1 MFTLF
6 LNKSTR
12 STVTTVLLLNKDL
25 TTSSSYHC
33 VKFDQGVGMRF
44 TISREKLQEG
54 LAAVGPSIP
63 AKTTLPVLANILLE
77 TTERGIRLSGT
88 DLDIAV
94 STEVS
99 ADVETPGAITIPAK
113 KLSEIARELP
123 PAPVKIAAM
132 GEQRITLE
140 CGRSKFKLLGLP
152 RDEFPTFPQ
161 VRFQESWRVRSGDL
175 QKLISHTAFAV
186 STEESRPILNGVLWE
201 LRPERM
207 RMVATNGHR
216 LARMD
221 LPISS
226 AAAPGG
232 DLIVPP
238 KALEQVRR
246 LFPAEEELEIAQGDN
261 HLGFRSPFT
270 AVFTRLIEG
279 PYPNYEQ
286 VIPRDN
292 DRIAIS
298 DKVALVSALKRMS
311 VIASDQTHRIRLSF
325 NSGLL
330 RFSVQTPDLG
340 EAQDELPIRFTGDQ
354 IDIGFNANYLLEI
367 LRYIPTEEVRLT
379 LKAPERA
386 ATVEPEGWSDPASYL
401 CLVMPLRLMD

>member
-1 MFTLF
+1 
-6 LNKSTR
+6 
-12 STVTTVLLLNKDL
+12 
-25 TTSSSYHC
+25 
-33 VKFDQGVGMRF
+33 MRF

-54 LAAVGPSIP
+54 LTAVTASIP
-63 AKTTLPVLANILLE
+63 AKTTLPVLANILVE

-94 STEVS
+94 STEVT
-99 ADVETPGAITIPAK
+99 ADVETAGAITIPAK

-123 PAPVKIAAM
+123 PAPVKVGGV
-132 GEQRITLE
+132 GEQRVTLE

-161 VRFQESWRVRSGDL
+161 VRFDNSWRVRSGDL
-175 QKLISHTAFAV
+175 QKLISHTSFAV

-201 LRPERM
+201 VRAERM

-221 LPISS
+221 LPSS
-226 AAAPGG
+226 GTG
-232 DLIVPP
+232 SSDLIIPP
-238 KALEQVRR
+238 KALDQVRR
-246 LFPAEEELEIAQGDN
+246 LFPAEEDLEIAQGDN

-270 AVFTRLIEG
+270 SVFTRLIEG

-292 DRIAIS
+292 DRVAVS
-298 DKVALVSALKRMS
+298 DKTALMSALKRMS
-311 VIASDQTHRIRLSF
+311 VVASDQTHRIRLSF
-325 NSGLL
+325 NAGLL

-340 EAQDELPIRFTGDQ
+340 EAQDELPIRFTGDP

-367 LRYIPTEEVRLT
+367 LRYIPTEEVRIT

-386 ATVEPEGWSDPASYL
+386 ATVEPENWSDLASYL

>member
-1 MFTLF
+1 M
-6 LNKSTR
+6 K
-12 STVTTVLLLNKDL
+12 
-25 TTSSSYHC
+25 
-33 VKFDQGVGMRF
+33 F

-54 LAAVGPSIP
+54 LQAVTAAVP
-63 AKTTLPVLANILLE
+63 AKTTLPVLANLLVE
-77 TTERGIRLSGT
+77 TTDRGIRFSAT

-123 PAPVKIAAM
+123 PSPVKISAS
-132 GEQRITLE
+132 GEQRVTLE

-152 RDEFPTFPQ
+152 RDEFPTFPS
-161 VRFQESWRVRSGDL
+161 VRFNDSWRVKSGEL

-201 LRPERM
+201 LREERM

-216 LARMD
+216 LAKME
-221 LPISS
+221 LPVEASS
-226 AAAPGG
+226 APPG

-238 KALEQVRR
+238 KALEQIRR
-246 LFPAEEELEIAQGDN
+246 LFPAEEELEIARGDN

-270 AVFTRLIEG
+270 SVFTRLVEG

-286 VIPRDN
+286 VIPKDN
-292 DRIAIS
+292 DRYALA
-298 DKVALVSALKRMS
+298 DKAALTSALKRMS
-311 VIASDQTHRIRLSF
+311 VIASDQTHRIKMSF
-325 NSGLL
+325 NTGMLK
-330 RFSVQTPDLG
+330 FSVTTPDLG
-340 EAQDELPIRFTGDQ
+340 EASDELPVNYTGDQ
-354 IDIGFNANYLLEI
+354 LDIGFNATYLLEI
-367 LRYIPTEEVRLT
+367 LRYMPTEQVRLT
-379 LKAPERA
+379 FKAPERA
-386 ATVEPEGWSDPASYL
+386 ATIEPEGWDDPAKYL